1 VITLLTEQTLQGIIV
16 PIVVPFDQR
25 KKLDMKSFKDLV
37 KRLVS
42 KGVHGIIIQ
51 AVIEETSARDANELN
66 TLIITA
72 RDIMKEAALIVDIGS
87 TSTNSINKQL
97 LRFKQLGADAALVA
111 PPASKSCSAEQL
123 VTYYDSLTGAGLPII
138 VHDVSD
144 PSVAAL
150 DLTTLQ
156 KIMDEPHVIG
166 MVDGSGDVRRTFSLA
181 RLASKPVLSGKD
193 ELFFGSLC
201 CGARGGIV
209 ASANVDSEL
218 FVQVYA
224 LYKTGVVDAAKQLFD
239 QLLPLVH
246 FIYSEPYPM
255 SLKWLLAQRGHI
267 RSDQL
272 RIPLLGN
279 KVTL

>member
-1 VITLLTEQTLQGIIV
+1 VIDLLTAQTLQGVIV

-51 AVIEETSARDANELN
+51 TAIEETSARDANELD
-66 TLIITA
+66 TLVITA
-72 RDIMKEAALIVDIGS
+72 RGMMKDAALVVDIGS
-87 TSTNSINKQL
+87 TGANTVHKQL
-97 LRFKQLGADAALVA
+97 LRFKRLGADAALVA
-111 PPASKSCSAEQL
+111 PPSSQSCPAKQL
-123 VTYYDSLTGAGLPII
+123 VTYYNSLAGTGLPII
-138 VHDVSD
+138 VHERSD
-144 PSVAAL
+144 PSVAAF

-156 KIMDEPHVIG
+156 NIMDESHVIG
-166 MVDGSGDVRRTFSLA
+166 IVEGSEDIRRTFSLA
-181 RLASKPVLSGKD
+181 RLVNKPVLSGKD

-218 FVQVYA
+218 FVRVYE

-272 RIPLLGN
+272 RIPLLGS